1 MGVALPPVGVC
12 MASVGVSMA
21 SVGVSRSQWVW
32 HGLSGCGMCG
42 IASVGVAT
50 VLEYCTGLLD
60 RPLKANF
67 KFNVQ
72 IA

>member
-1 MGVALPPVGVC
+1 MGVALPPVGVS

-32 HGLSGCGMCG
+32 HGLSGCG